1 MNRRTSGASLLY
13 AETSPARWFRTAAMI
28 VDAWG
33 SSLCALQWHAS
44 RAAHDR
50 SAKAQPVIGAP
61 LLGPPVA
68 GAMGAVG
75 AMGAMGQRVMGLM
88 GQRAPARVR
97 RDRE

>member
-13 AETSPARWFRTAAMI
+13 AGTNPPRWFRTAATI

-44 RAAHDR
+44 RVAQDR
-50 SAKAQPVIGAP
+50 AAKAQPVIGAS
-61 LLGPPVA
+61 LMGPHVMDPMSQPVI
-68 GAMGAVG
+68 
-75 AMGAMGQRVMGLM
+75 
-88 GQRAPARVR
+88 GQRASVRAR